1 MTRPTMAHVA
11 EVAGV
16 GLKTVS
22 RVVNGEGK
30 VSAATRQRV
39 EVAIAETGFRR
50 NEIARSMRAGQRSMD
65 IGLLLGDLTNPFFAS
80 VASAVIAVSRTWGY
94 RVVLSS
100 ADEDPEAEVAAI
112 ESLLGRQVAGLL
124 LVPGAEDYS
133 RLTTDV
139 DRGTPVVFVDR
150 PGGGLEADEI
160 VIDNAAGARMAVRHL
175 VAHGHER
182 IGIVV
187 APSRWVT
194 AERLRGYREAMEN
207 ELGVVD
213 ESLVAILGHGS
224 AVDAEDAAR
233 ALLALPD
240 PPTAIFAT
248 TGFMTQGLLRAL
260 GPAHD
265 LAIVGFDDFPLADLL
280 SVPITV
286 VAGDPAELGT
296 LAAQVLFDRISGSKD
311 QPSRRIVQPRLIVR
325 GSGEL
330 PPGGR
335 RR

>member
-1 MTRPTMAHVA
+1 
-11 EVAGV
+11 
-16 GLKTVS
+16 
-22 RVVNGEGK
+22 
-30 VSAATRQRV
+30 
-39 EVAIAETGFRR
+39 
-50 NEIARSMRAGQRSMD
+50 MD

-80 VASAVIAVSRTWGY
+80 IASAVIAVARSWGY
-94 RVVLSS
+94 RIVLSS

-124 LVPGAEDYS
+124 LVPGAGDYS

-150 PGGGLEADEI
+150 PGGGLEADEV

-207 ELGVVD
+207 ELGAVD
-213 ESLVAILGHGS
+213 ESLITILGHGS
-224 AVDAEDAAR
+224 VVDAEDAAR

-265 LAIVGFDDFPLADLL
+265 LAIVGFDDFPLTDLL
-280 SVPITV
+280 AVPITV

-296 LAAQVLFDRISGSKD
+296 VAAQVLFDRISGSRD
-311 QPSRRIVQPRLIVR
+311 QPSRRIVQPHLIVR
-325 GSGEL
+325 SSGEL
-330 PPGGR
+330 PPR
-335 RR
+335 TRQR

>member
-1 MTRPTMAHVA
+1 MTRPTMADVA

-16 GLKTVS
+16 GMKTVS

-39 EVAIAETGFRR
+39 EAAIAETGYRR

-80 VASAVIAVSRTWGY
+80 VASAVIAVSRSWGY

-100 ADEDPEAEVAAI
+100 ADEDPEAELAAI
-112 ESLLGRQVAGLL
+112 EALLGRQVAGLMV
-124 LVPGAEDYS
+124 VPGAEDYS
-133 RLTTDV
+133 RLQTDV
-139 DRGTPVVFVDR
+139 DRGTPVVFIDR
-150 PGGGLEADEI
+150 PGGGLVADEV

-175 VAHGHER
+175 VSHGHER

-187 APSRWVT
+187 APSRWAT

-207 ELGVVD
+207 ELGGVD
-213 ESLVAILGHGS
+213 ESLISILGHGS
-224 AVDAEDAAR
+224 VVDAEDAAR
-233 ALLALPD
+233 TLLALPD

-248 TGFMTQGLLRAL
+248 TGFVTQGLVRAL
-260 GPAHD
+260 GSSHD
-265 LAIVGFDDFPLADLL
+265 TALVGFDDFPMADLL
-280 SVPITV
+280 AVPITV
-286 VAGDPAELGT
+286 VAGDPRELGT
-296 LAAQVLFDRISGSKD
+296 VAAQVLFDRIAGSRD
-311 QPSRRIVQPRLIVR
+311 EPSRRIVQPRLIIR

-330 PPGGR
+330 PPRGR